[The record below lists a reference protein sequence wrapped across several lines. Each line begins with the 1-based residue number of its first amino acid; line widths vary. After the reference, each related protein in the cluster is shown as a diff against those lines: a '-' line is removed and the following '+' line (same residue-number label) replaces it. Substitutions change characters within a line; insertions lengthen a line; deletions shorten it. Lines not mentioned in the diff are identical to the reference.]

1 MLLAHRRR
9 RSYNKFLSTMSHPC
23 GHSNSSPLYRHMYVP
38 GRVPRRFL
46 RGAGGGICVAGGV
59 GCDAVATGSA
69 WSSVGGRFL
78 DVVGSSVGLIL
89 RVGPLVLGT
98 WRRNLESSESM
109 DWKERERG
117 PPSGAISIGGKGGSV
132 SRAGNVSVA
141 LVLDK
146 GSGHSRESGSCGVS
160 TSLAACSLDSVASKD
175 TSSSSIWAGCI
186 DLERLSTGGRP
197 IPR

>member
-1 MLLAHRRR
+1 
-9 RSYNKFLSTMSHPC
+9 MSHPC

-46 RGAGGGICVAGGV
+46 RGADTAGGGICVAGGV

-78 DVVGSSVGLIL
+78 DVAGSSVGLIL
-89 RVGPLVLGT
+89 RLGPLVLGT

-109 DWKERERG
+109 VWKERERG
-117 PPSGAISIGGKGGSV
+117 PPSGAISIGGKGGSA
-132 SRAGNVSVA
+132 SRAGNVSAEEGV
-141 LVLDK
+141 VLGK

-160 TSLAACSLDSVASKD
+160 ASLAPCSLDSVASKD

-186 DLERLSTGGRP
+186 DLERFSTGGRP